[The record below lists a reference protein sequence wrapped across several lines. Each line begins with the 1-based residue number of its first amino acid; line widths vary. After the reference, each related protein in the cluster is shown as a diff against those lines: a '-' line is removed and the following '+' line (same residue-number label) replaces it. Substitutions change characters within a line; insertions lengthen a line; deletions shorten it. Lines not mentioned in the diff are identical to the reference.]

1 MKVLL
6 LLTHTYR
13 GWLYGHFITEFA
25 AAWTSLIEAVLE
37 VVRTLLTPARLI
49 FFLQCSQLVF
59 VTSMWG
65 FFLQKRGLTGLPLS
79 SARGEIAARV
89 SKEHSAAPQPCCPP
103 TPVLLC
109 TSLTFSSFH
118 KEGGLPCFSLNWF
131 SFIYWTKVNNTEKTA
146 SFLEENGKCVPQWLH
161 NFIFPPAMY
170 KSFVPFD
177 YCCPCCSVI

>member
-13 GWLYGHFITEFA
+13 SWLYGHFITEFA

-65 FFLQKRGLTGLPLS
+65 FFLQKRGPNRSSSVLS
-79 SARGEIAARV
+79 KRGDSSQGVQGAL
-89 SKEHSAAPQPCCPP
+89 CCPP

-131 SFIYWTKVNNTEKTA
+131 SFIY
-146 SFLEENGKCVPQWLH
+146 
-161 NFIFPPAMY
+161 
-170 KSFVPFD
+170 
-177 YCCPCCSVI
+177 